1 MTPQLSA
8 CVAPITNDT
17 GVGAAPCALST
28 CRKAARHDW
37 QTKVGDETKGN
48 HGGLPL
54 LGYGSHHFDFLIR
67 NDGHFFESA
76 LPFS

>member
-8 CVAPITNDT
+8 CVAPITNDTGVGAAPCGRPITNDT

-48 HGGLPL
+48 HGGVAPTWV
-54 LGYGSHHFDFLIR
+54 R
-67 NDGHFFESA
+67 
-76 LPFS
+76 